1 MTNNYRL
8 SIQLVPQ
15 QLWFRNLRKLMSQY
29 EWSKLRKK
37 VIAERGLVCETCGFV
52 APLSKN
58 IFCHEKWTYETSTDP
73 WIAKLIGIEMTCWNC
88 HSIEHWKRTE
98 MLVAQGTL
106 RTETLDLLVN
116 HFLTVNKSTK
126 EAFEAHKKEA
136 TEIYSRRSS
145 YFYWEIDWGPFSQW
159 VEENYDG
166 DPFEGSPFSI

>member
-116 HFLTVNKSTK
+116 HFLTRQFNSEVPRAVGLRTLL
-126 EAFEAHKKEA
+126 AGFC
-136 TEIYSRRSS
+136 IRV
-145 YFYWEIDWGPFSQW
+145 FFWGES
-159 VEENYDG
+159 
-166 DPFEGSPFSI
+166 